1 MHART
6 HSHVTTALTAATA
19 LASAS
24 VASVA
29 ASVVA
34 NSATAKAV
42 ARSPET
48 VRLKNVVAVEA
59 LAAKTLAVATAVAE
73 AAITAAVA
81 SCSAMINHETALY
94 DVSGLTGLNIA
105 AFEVTAW
112 ISDTCATCRVSAGF
126 VSSQSMM
133 VFSETTVLAT
143 PFNAVSTTQNG
154 VSYIITPP
162 ESAMGN
168 CFNIFT
174 KEWVPKKSTQCVA
187 TKAVVRQTST
197 RCTER
202 QGAWGS
208 RRATVTVEMQR
219 GTVSQCLVVT
229 MQGVSMDRMEIH
241 QDTDSRFQASTAPSF
256 YFLVVI
262 AFFSLQWTG
271 RLSRVAGRRGFLAR
285 LYVGQRPLSITR
297 PFRALPI
304 VLALVAA
311 ALVLMPLVHAASAA
325 LIAATA
331 ALSAAN
337 IAYTA
342 LLSAI
347 QVEATATAAA
357 TLVHTH
363 IYQMSTYIPRRW
375 TI

>member
-6 HSHVTTALTAATA
+6 HAHLQTALTAATA
-19 LASAS
+19 LASAG
-24 VASVA
+24 VASA
-29 ASVVA
+29 AATVVA

-42 ARSPET
+42 ARSAET
-48 VRLKNVVAVEA
+48 VRLKNVVIAEA
-59 LAAKTLAVATAVAE
+59 LAAKTLEVATAVAE
-73 AAITAAVA
+73 AAITVAVA
-81 SCSAMINHETALY
+81 SIS
-94 DVSGLTGLNIA
+94 STGN
-105 AFEVTAW
+105 
-112 ISDTCATCRVSAGF
+112 S
-126 VSSQSMM
+126 
-133 VFSETTVLAT
+133 
-143 PFNAVSTTQNG
+143 
-154 VSYIITPP
+154 
-162 ESAMGN
+162 
-168 CFNIFT
+168 FNIFT
-174 KEWVPKKSTQCVA
+174 KEWVPKKSTKCVA
-187 TKAVVRQTST
+187 KKAVVRQTST

-208 RRATVTVEMQR
+208 RRATVTVKMQR
-219 GTVSQCLVVT
+219 GTVSQCLVVK
-229 MQGVSMDRMEIH
+229 MQGVSMDIMEIH
-241 QDTDSRFQASTAPSF
+241 QNTDSRFQASTAPSS
-256 YFLVVI
+256 YFLVAI
-262 AFFSLQWTG
+262 AFFSLQWRG

-297 PFRALPI
+297 PFHALPI

-363 IYQMSTYIPRRW
+363 IYHMSIYIPRRW
-375 TI
+375 IISG